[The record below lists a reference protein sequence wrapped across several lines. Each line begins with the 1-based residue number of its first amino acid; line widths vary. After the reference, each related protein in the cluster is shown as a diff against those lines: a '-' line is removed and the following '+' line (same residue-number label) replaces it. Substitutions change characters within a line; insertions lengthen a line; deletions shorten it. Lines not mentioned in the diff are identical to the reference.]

1 MRLTLKVRMFAS
13 ARRLTGAVRALR
25 EELHQLQEPGSYV
38 GEVVKPM
45 GKTKILV
52 KVRVS
57 SLRYHSNPTRGAGS
71 S

>member
-1 MRLTLKVRMFAS
+1 MKSTQKVGVVVIIFNVPSFSMKCLIHS
-13 ARRLTGAVRALR
+13 LVRALR

-52 KVRVS
+52 KVCI
-57 SLRYHSNPTRGAGS
+57 LY
-71 S
+71 